1 MWLLTIHC
9 NITETN
15 GFDRTMKT
23 TFPRMR
29 VASPPFCALLICCS
43 LLGLGSFRAEAK
55 KPRATPLTPL
65 TPEQSAL
72 IDKAAARERLMVAEL
87 RKRIPIVQTYIQN
100 VKSDPKLASVPS
112 SDTYLLSRVDF
123 GKTFEAEG
131 YQEKTVKKGFFKD
144 SIGALGNIGK
154 ALHLDEGEYSSTG
167 FMDMMFLDATSFD
180 RQHYDFQFVRR
191 DFLGSVHT
199 QVFDVFPRTK
209 QKGMLN
215 GRFIGRIWIEDQDGT
230 VVRFNGSFDEDP
242 NRDLDHNQ
250 YLHFDSWRANSAE
263 NFWLPA
269 AIYVEETHRTK
280 EDGDTGV
287 RAQTYFW
294 GYSLKLPARQSENA
308 TIQIDNVTD
317 KSDAAQDVSP
327 LQASRAWVT
336 QAENNVLDRLVQ
348 AGLLAP
354 PSDFDKV
361 LEQVTNNIVIGNKL
375 DLPDTIH
382 CRVLLTTPL
391 ESLAVG
397 NTILLS
403 KGLIDVLPYEED
415 LAAVL
420 AFQLAHITL
429 GHHIDTRYAFSD
441 RLLFPDEATFQH
453 ISMGHSSG
461 DDDLA
466 AKKAVEFLNNSIY
479 HDKLATAGLF
489 FVQLQARAKP
499 LKALMTPLIGD
510 PLLRPDGTPWLVD
523 LTKSAPKLDM
533 DNLSQIAALPLGS
546 RLKINPWDDKVFPL
560 NVKSVPFLNAR
571 DKMPFEVTPIYFR
584 LARYA
589 EPEPPAATP
598 DTGTAPT
605 PTTGQANPGTA
616 SQPNPQ

>member
-1 MWLLTIHC
+1 
-9 NITETN
+9 
-15 GFDRTMKT
+15 MKIS
-23 TFPRMR
+23 FPRIR
-29 VASPPFCALLICCS
+29 VATPLLFALLAGVS
-43 LLGLGSFRAEAK
+43 VLGSSPFRAEAK

-65 TPEQSAL
+65 TDEQAAL
-72 IDKAAARERLMVAEL
+72 IDKAAARERLMVTEL

-100 VKSDPKLASVPS
+100 VKSDPKLASMPA
-112 SDTYLLSRVDF
+112 SDTFLLSRVDF

-131 YQEKTVKKGFFKD
+131 YQEKSVKKGFFKD
-144 SIGALGNIGK
+144 SIGALAGIGK
-154 ALHLDEGEYSSTG
+154 ALHLDEGEYSATG

-180 RQHYDFQFVRR
+180 RQHYDFQFVRK

-199 QVFDVFPRTK
+199 QVFDVFPKRK

-215 GRFIGRIWIEDQDGT
+215 GRFIGRIWVEDQDGT

-242 NRDLDHNQ
+242 NRDIDHNQ
-250 YLHFDSWRANSAE
+250 YLHFDTWRVNSPE
-263 NFWLPA
+263 NLWLPA
-269 AIYVEETHRTK
+269 AVYVEETHRTK
-280 EDGDTGV
+280 DDGDTGI

-327 LQASRAWVT
+327 LQASRAWVS

-415 LAAVL
+415 LAAVI

-453 ISMGHSSG
+453 ISMNHSAT

-466 AKKAVEFLNNSIY
+466 AKKAIEFLNNSIY
-479 HDKLATAGLF
+479 HDRLPSAGLF

-499 LKALMTPLIGD
+499 LKALMTPQIGD
-510 PLLRPDGTPWLVD
+510 SLLRADGTPWLVD
-523 LTKSAPKLDM
+523 LTKNAPKLDM

-546 RLKINPWDDKVFPL
+546 RLKIDPWDDKVLPL

-571 DKMPFEVTPIYFR
+571 DKMPFEVTPIFYR
-584 LARYA
+584 LSRYA
-589 EPEPPAATP
+589 EPEPPAAPPDNGTTP
-598 DTGTAPT
+598 AQPATGTA
-605 PTTGQANPGTA
+605 NPGA
-616 SQPNPQ
+616 AQPPPNPQ

>member
-1 MWLLTIHC
+1 
-9 NITETN
+9 
-15 GFDRTMKT
+15 MKAMLPGLRAIAPL
-23 TFPRMR
+23 F
-29 VASPPFCALLICCS
+29 CS
-43 LLGLGSFRAEAK
+43 LLVCLSFLGPGAFRAEAK
-55 KPRATPLTPL
+55 KARSTPLTPL
-65 TPEQSAL
+65 TAEQTAL
-72 IDKAAARERLMVAEL
+72 IDKAVARERLMVAEL

-100 VKSDPKLASVPS
+100 VKSDPKLASVPA
-112 SDTYLLSRVDF
+112 SDTFLLSRVDF

-144 SIGALGNIGK
+144 SLGALGNIGK

-167 FMDMMFLDATSFD
+167 FMDMMFLDASSFD

-191 DFLGSVHT
+191 DFLGSIHT
-199 QVFDVFPRTK
+199 QVFDVFPKTK

-215 GRFIGRIWIEDQDGT
+215 GRFIGRIWVEDQDGT

-250 YLHFDSWRANSAE
+250 YLHFDSWRANSPD
-263 NFWLPA
+263 NLWLPA

-280 EDGDTGV
+280 DDGDTGV

-327 LQASRAWVT
+327 LQASRAWVS

-415 LAAVL
+415 LAAVI

-453 ISMGHSSG
+453 ISMSHSPG

-466 AKKAVEFLNNSIY
+466 AKKAIEFLNNSIY
-479 HDKLATAGLF
+479 HDKLPSAGLF

-510 PLLRPDGTPWLVD
+510 SLLRADGTPWLVD
-523 LTKSAPKLDM
+523 LTKNAPKLDM
-533 DNLSQIAALPLGS
+533 NNLGQIAALPLGS
-546 RLKINPWDDKVFPL
+546 RLKIDPWDDKVAPL
-560 NVKSVPFLNAR
+560 SVKSVPLLNAR
-571 DKMPFEVTPIYFR
+571 DKMPFEVTPIFFR
-584 LARYA
+584 LARYT
-589 EPEPPAATP
+589 EPVAAPPPAAAP
-598 DTGTAPT
+598 ASDTGTPPAAAPA
-605 PTTGQANPGTA
+605 TGQANPPAAQPTA
-616 SQPNPQ
+616 NPQ

>member
-1 MWLLTIHC
+1 
-9 NITETN
+9 
-15 GFDRTMKT
+15 MKM
-23 TFPRMR
+23 TFPGMQATTK
-29 VASPPFCALLICCS
+29 VVCALLFC
-43 LLGLGSFRAEAK
+43 LTVLGPGNFRAEAK
-55 KPRATPLTPL
+55 KTHATPLTPL

-72 IDKAAARERLMVAEL
+72 IDKAAARERLMVKEL
-87 RKRIPIVQTYIQN
+87 QKRIPIVQTYIQN
-100 VKSDPKLASVPS
+100 VKADPKLASIPS

-131 YQEKTVKKGFFKD
+131 YQEKSVKKGFFKG
-144 SIGALGNIGK
+144 SVGALAGIGK

-180 RQHYDFQFVRR
+180 RDHYDFQFVRR
-191 DFLGSVHT
+191 DFLGSIHT
-199 QVFDVFPRTK
+199 QVFDVFPK
-209 QKGMLN
+209 KNKKGMLN
-215 GRFIGRIWIEDQDGT
+215 GRFIGRIWVEDQDGT

-250 YLHFDSWRANSAE
+250 YLHFDSWRANSPE
-263 NFWLPA
+263 NLWLPA
-269 AIYVEETHRTK
+269 AVYVEETHRTK
-280 EDGDTGV
+280 DDGDTGV

-308 TIQIDNVTD
+308 TVQIDNVTD

-327 LQASRAWVT
+327 LQASRAWVS
-336 QAENNVLDRLVQ
+336 QAEANVIDRLVQ

-375 DLPDTIH
+375 VLPDTIS

-391 ESLAVG
+391 ESLAIG

-403 KGLIDVLPYEED
+403 KGLVDVLPYEED

-453 ISMGHSSG
+453 INMGHSPG

-479 HDKLATAGLF
+479 HDKLPTAGLF

-510 PLLRPDGTPWLVD
+510 SLLRPDGTPWLVE
-523 LTKSAPKLDM
+523 LTKNAPKLDM

-584 LARYA
+584 LSRYA
-589 EPEPPAATP
+589 EPEPPAPATAP
-598 DTGTAPT
+598 DNGTAPA
-605 PTTGQANPGTA
+605 PSTGQASPGGT
-616 SQPNPQ
+616 QPPPNPQ